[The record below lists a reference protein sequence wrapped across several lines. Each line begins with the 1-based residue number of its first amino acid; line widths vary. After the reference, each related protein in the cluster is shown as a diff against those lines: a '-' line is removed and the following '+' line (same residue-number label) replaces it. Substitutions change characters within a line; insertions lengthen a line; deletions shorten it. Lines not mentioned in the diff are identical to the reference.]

1 MDKRILGKTGELLS
15 IIGFG
20 GIVVMD
26 EEPKNAAIIVSKA
39 IDRGL
44 NYFDVAPQYG
54 NAQERLGPALKPY
67 RSNVFLTCKTMMRN
81 KDKAKTDFQ
90 NSLKKL
96 ETDYFDS
103 YLLHGVNTVDEVNQI
118 SGPNG
123 ALEFFIEA
131 KNKGLIRY
139 IGFSAHSKEAAF
151 ALMNIYNFDIMIF
164 PVNWACWFKD
174 NLGPEVLDKAH
185 KKNIGIIA
193 LKALAKR
200 AWGENENR
208 KWSKCWYSPADNF
221 EEASLALKFTLSQ
234 PVTTAISPG
243 HSELLWWACD
253 IADKLTPIT
262 KEELLILKENAKK
275 LDTISAGLLTC

>member
-1 MDKRILGKTGELLS
+1 MGKTGELLS
-15 IIGFG
+15 VIGFG
-20 GIVVMD
+20 GIVVMN
-26 EEPKNAAIIVSKA
+26 EKPKNAAIIVSKA
-39 IDRGL
+39 IDRGI

-54 NAQERLGPALKPY
+54 NAQEILGPALKPY
-67 RSNVFLTCKTMMRN
+67 RKNVFLTCKTLMRN
-81 KDKAKTDFQ
+81 KNEAEAEFHD
-90 NSLKKL
+90 SLKKL

-103 YLLHGVNTVDEVNQI
+103 YLFHGVNTVNEVEKI

-123 ALEFFIEA
+123 ALEFFVKA

-139 IGFSAHSKEAAF
+139 IGFSAHSEEAAF

-174 NLGPEVLDKAH
+174 NLGPAVIDKAY

-200 AWGENENR
+200 TWSENEKR
-208 KWSKCWYSPADNF
+208 KWPKCWYSPVDNF

-243 HSELLWWACD
+243 HSKLLWWACD
-253 IADKLTPIT
+253 IADKFKPIA
-262 KEELLILKENAKK
+262 EEEALVLKENAKK
-275 LDTISAGLLTC
+275 LNTIFSGLSPC